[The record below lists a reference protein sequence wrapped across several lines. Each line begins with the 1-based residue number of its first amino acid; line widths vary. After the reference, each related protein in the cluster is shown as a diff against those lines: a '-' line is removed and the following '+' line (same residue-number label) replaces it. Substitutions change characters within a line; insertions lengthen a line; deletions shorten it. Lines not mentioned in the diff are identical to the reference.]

1 MRIKQTLTKQ
11 VNSFDFCFDI
21 LKKDYLEQILK
32 LFELDKV
39 YFCIYGVDK
48 NFDFERLNKCKKER
62 LEIIK
67 HSNCEDIILEIDVD
81 MISALLSILKDNLYE
96 IVIWS
101 IYLPWALF
109 IDMLNDCDNFF
120 TFYKKNMLSKD
131 YFYLDFNS
139 CEGNKV
145 EIIYDISYNAFK
157 YIAKEDLLKILMGDQ

>member
-120 TFYKKNMLSKD
+120 TFYKH
-131 YFYLDFNS
+131 
-139 CEGNKV
+139 
-145 EIIYDISYNAFK
+145 
-157 YIAKEDLLKILMGDQ
+157 LLKLISSKVKNLPVNFLITDRSHIIILIYLLFFFIKKFFR